1 MDKIKG
7 TGCKIQTSFHERKP
21 LKEIEHSITKRYRK
35 RIWSKFVRAISEF
48 NLVEEGDRVGVA
60 VSGGKDSMLMA
71 KLFQELKRHWEVN
84 FHMEFIAMDPG
95 YHESN
100 RKLLI
105 ENCNYLNIP
114 IHIFKSHIFDVV
126 DNIAKDYPCY
136 ICAKMRRGALYSK
149 AQQLGCSK
157 LALGHHFNDV
167 IETTL
172 LNLFYGGSFK
182 TMLPKLKSK
191 NFKNIELIRPLY
203 FVEESNVKAFMK
215 NAGISP
221 LNCGCIV
228 AARKTS
234 SKRYEVKDMVE
245 KMKVN
250 FKDID
255 KSIFHAAQNVNLDGI
270 LAWKKNGQL
279 HSYLE
284 FYDEEKENVED
295 TIEDS

>member
-7 TGCKIQTSFHERKP
+7 TGCETQFLFNDIRP

-35 RIWSKFVRAISEF
+35 RIWSKFIRAISEF
-48 NLVEEGDRVGVA
+48 NLVEEGDKVAVA

-71 KLFQELKRHWEVN
+71 KLFQVLKSHWKVN
-84 FHMEFIAMDPG
+84 FYVEFITMDPG
-95 YHESN
+95 YHENN

-105 ENCNYLNIP
+105 NNCNYLNIP
-114 IHIFKSHIFDVV
+114 LNIFESRIFNIV

-149 AQQLGCSK
+149 AQQLGCNK

-182 TMLPKLKSK
+182 TMLPKLKSQ
-191 NFKNIELIRPLY
+191 NFENIELIRPLY
-203 FVEESNVKAFMK
+203 FVKESDVEAFMK

-228 AARKTS
+228 AAGKTG
-234 SKRYEVKDMVE
+234 SKRYEIKDMIK
-245 KMKVN
+245 KMKN
-250 FKDID
+250 QFKDID
-255 KSIFHAAQNVNLDGI
+255 KSIFHAAQNVNLDGV
-270 LAWKKNGQL
+270 LAWKRKGNV

-284 FYDEEKENVED
+284 FYDRE
-295 TIEDS
+295 

>member
-71 KLFQELKRHWEVN
+71 KLFQELKRHWKVN

-114 IHIFKSHIFDVV
+114 LHIFESHIFDVV

-228 AARKTS
+228 AAEKTS
-234 SKRYEVKDMVE
+234 SKRYEVKNMIE

-295 TIEDS
+295 IIEDN

>member
-1 MDKIKG
+1 MDEIKG
-7 TGCKIQTSFHERKP
+7 TGYKIQTSFHERKP

-71 KLFQELKRHWEVN
+71 KLFQELKRHWKVN
-84 FHMEFIAMDPG
+84 FHIEFIAMDPG

-100 RKLLI
+100 RNLLI

-114 IHIFKSHIFDVV
+114 LHVFESHIFNVV

-228 AARKTS
+228 AAGKTS
-234 SKRYEVKDMVE
+234 SKRYEVKDMIE

-295 TIEDS
+295 IIKDS

>member
-1 MDKIKG
+1 VDKIKG
-7 TGCKIQTSFHERKP
+7 TGCKIQVPFNERKP

-48 NLVEEGDRVGVA
+48 NLVEEGDRVAVA

-71 KLFQELKRHWEVN
+71 KLFQELKKHWKVN

-100 RKLLI
+100 RKLLM

-114 IHIFKSHIFDVV
+114 LHIFESHIFNVI
-126 DNIAKDYPCY
+126 DNIGKDYPCY

-149 AQQLGCSK
+149 AQQLGCNK

-203 FVEESNVKAFMK
+203 FVEESNIEAFMK

-228 AARKTS
+228 AAKRTS
-234 SKRYEVKDMVE
+234 SKRYEIKDMIK
-245 KMKVN
+245 KMKIN

-255 KSIFHAAQNVNLDGI
+255 KSIFHAAQNVNLDGV
-270 LAWKKNGQL
+270 LAWKKDGQL
-279 HSYLE
+279 YSYLE
-284 FYDEEKENVED
+284 FYNKERESAEN
-295 TIEDS
+295 IYNRR